1 MERPQVNKPRNHA
14 TTFLAPLAAL
24 AAAGV
29 VFHEAERS
37 PGKPHRSIRGRPTN
51 RHIDAQ
57 AKGKRKPH
65 IKPKRKK

>member
-1 MERPQVNKPRNHA
+1 MERPQVNKPRNH
-14 TTFLAPLAAL
+14 TTAFLAPLAAIL
-24 AAAGV
+24 AAG
-29 VFHEAERS
+29 AEES
-37 PGKPHRSIRGRPTN
+37 FDPVPGKPHRSIRGRPTN